1 MPVPLQCSVHVSFS
15 VYNMTILACSTKYW
29 FAKAAA
35 SAEQA
40 RHPGVTGSADVIDDG
55 FVLDVDARDRNAA
68 PGRSSEK
75 AALVDATSAAGAAG
89 GPPPPGMSIMVV
101 ARAVWLEGLVV
112 WLVFA
117 VSFTVFPGIAPFA
130 MEYKGSTTG
139 GFNTMWWQQVRR
151 FRVQSQSCKISLEGS
166 SLVTMLSSL
175 SLRHPCVPV
184 RAPRCPACRC
194 S

>member
-1 MPVPLQCSVHVSFS
+1 MPVPLQCCVHVSVS
-15 VYNMTILACSTKYW
+15 VYNITLPICSTKYW

-40 RHPGVTGSADVIDDG
+40 RNAGPASADVIDDG
-55 FVLDVDARDRNAA
+55 FVLDVDASDRNAA
-68 PGRSSEK
+68 RSSEK

-89 GPPPPGMSIMVV
+89 GPPPPGMSIMAV

-130 MEYKGSTTG
+130 MEYKGSATG
-139 GFNTMWWQQVRR
+139 GFNTMWWQQV
-151 FRVQSQSCKISLEGS
+151 
-166 SLVTMLSSL
+166 
-175 SLRHPCVPV
+175 
-184 RAPRCPACRC
+184 
-194 S
+194 